1 MNYKYTFMI
10 ILVLLLLFRN
20 KFNNNN
26 YSFWNK
32 EQPVYTKL
40 KEDGIIKNICDLKTI
55 LPTEDLHI
63 YELTEINVLIEF
75 LNKNFDNYII
85 YTPSYLQYLL
95 GKNYI
100 LYGLYKNNELIGTIS
115 GRYTVLNISNNKY
128 KTTYVDN
135 LCIKKEYRNKNYS
148 PLLISAI
155 INNMKKQNHPIAYHR
170 SDNKKHHFKHC
181 YETSYYYKKIKDIHK
196 NFVFDIKL
204 KNNISSIKLNIS
216 NDTLMKVLYSKY
228 KKSLIRYK
236 LYENI
241 VYNDFEYILKNND
254 VKTFIF
260 RYNNIL
266 IGFITYIELEYDI
279 NKNKESVIELIYF
292 NFFDEKYIEYID
304 HIINNFYE
312 IIYKRYKYITLLEN
326 FYNKNLINKWKLDKT
341 ETSYFY
347 LYNYYIKNKFKH
359 ENCFI

>member
-1 MNYKYTFMI
+1 MRKSGK
-10 ILVLLLLFRN
+10 LLLFHN
-20 KFNNNN
+20 KFYNNN

-55 LPTEDLHI
+55 LPTGDLHI

-115 GRYTVLNISNNKY
+115 GRYTVLNISNNEY

-135 LCIKKEYRNKNYS
+135 LCIKREYRNKNYS

-181 YETSYYYKKIKDIHK
+181 YETSYYYKKIKDIQK
-196 NFVFDIKL
+196 NNFVFDIKL
-204 KNNISSIKLNIS
+204 KNNISSIKLNTS
-216 NDTLMKVLYSKY
+216 NDTLIKLLYSKY
-228 KKSLIRYK
+228 KKILTRFK

-241 VYNDFEYILKNND
+241 VYNDFEYIIKNND
-254 VKTFIF
+254 VKTFVY

-266 IGFITYIELEYDI
+266 IGFITFIELEYDI

-292 NFFDEKYIEYID
+292 NFFNEKYIEYM
-304 HIINNFYE
+304 INDFYK
-312 IIYKRYKYITLLEN
+312 IIYNKYKYITLLEN
-326 FYNKNLINKWKLDKT
+326 LYNKDLIKKWKLDKT

-347 LYNYYIKNKFKH
+347 LYNYFVKNNFIH
-359 ENCFI
+359 ENCIL

>member
-1 MNYKYTFMI
+1 MNYKYIFI
-10 ILVLLLLFRN
+10 IVLILLYYI
-20 KFNNNN
+20 KFYNNN
-26 YSFWNK
+26 YAFWNK
-32 EQPVYTKL
+32 EQPVYIKL

-55 LPTEDLHI
+55 LPTGDLHI

-115 GRYTVLNISNNKY
+115 GRYTVLNISNNEY

-135 LCIKKEYRNKNYS
+135 LCIKREYRNKNYS

-181 YETSYYYKKIKDIHK
+181 YETSYYYKKIKDIQK
-196 NFVFDIKL
+196 NNFVFDIKL
-204 KNNISSIKLNIS
+204 KNNISSIKLNTS
-216 NDTLMKVLYSKY
+216 NDTLMKVLYSNY

-292 NFFDEKYIEYID
+292 NFFNEKYIEYM
-304 HIINNFYE
+304 INDFYK
-312 IIYKRYKYITLLEN
+312 IIYNKYKYITLLEN
-326 FYNKNLINKWKLDKT
+326 LYNKDLIKKWKLDKT

-347 LYNYYIKNKFKH
+347 LYNYFVKNNFIH
-359 ENCFI
+359 ENCIL